1 MSASSTSKALRT
13 LRPVLDPERIAV
25 VGASS
30 TLGSPGSVIW
40 RNLSGF
46 PGERIPVTPTSREI
60 DGVAAYP
67 SLRDVP
73 GRIDLAVVA
82 VPARAVPEVVRD
94 AVSAGVGACVIVSA
108 GFSETG
114 DEGAALERDLT
125 TAARAGG
132 VLLVGPN
139 CLGVQ
144 NCDVPMNASF
154 SSGLGGGPS
163 SKLGGGISL
172 ITQSGSYAMAIHGLS
187 ADEGVRFAV
196 AYSSGNHCDVDDA
209 EVIEY
214 LREDPRTR
222 VICAFVESI
231 GDGET
236 LLEVARRT
244 TREKPLIA
252 ATVGGSEAGSRAAA
266 SHTAALAADR
276 RAWADVLAS
285 VGITV
290 TGSGLEMLDA
300 ARVLSSQPV
309 PRGRRAAI
317 VTNSGGT
324 GVELADLLAQEGI
337 EVPELSD
344 ELRQRLAP
352 LLPAHASTANPVDV
366 TPVWMQFADI
376 YPKVITE
383 LARSGEV
390 ELVIPVLL
398 HRSAE
403 NADVAIAVADAVRE
417 LRSQGNE
424 VPVYACWVARREAW
438 PVTRYLHE
446 ADIPCL
452 EWPARTA
459 RAVGHA
465 VRYGRYRRE
474 VVRESVPSSPAP
486 SELPVRVGRDVTAT
500 AEFLLAQGISVVA
513 THACATVEE
522 AVNAAEQV
530 GLPVVAKV
538 DHASISHKTESG
550 GVRLGLD
557 SAPEVAVAARE
568 LLALA
573 DGARVLIQP
582 QASGVEL
589 VVGGI
594 RDATFGPIVAFGLG
608 GIFVE
613 ALDSASFAAAPVS
626 DVQAEALVRG
636 IRGGIVLSGFRGTPP
651 ADVPALVRLVR
662 AVGDIM
668 CAYPQIQELDLN
680 PVLAGPFGAIAV
692 DVRLVR
698 V

>member
-1 MSASSTSKALRT
+1 MSTSHTRGALRS

-25 VGASS
+25 VGASA
-30 TLGSPGSVIW
+30 TPGSPGSVIW
-40 RNLSGF
+40 RNLSTF
-46 PGERIPVTPTSREI
+46 PGERIPVTRTSGDI
-60 DGVAAYP
+60 DGVTTYP
-67 SLRDVP
+67 SLRDIP
-73 GRIDLAVVA
+73 GHVDLAVVA

-94 AVSAGVGACVIVSA
+94 AVSAGVGSCVIVSA
-108 GFSETG
+108 GFGETG
-114 DEGAALERDLT
+114 DEGAAIERDIVS
-125 TAARAGG
+125 AARAGG

-154 SSGLGGGPS
+154 SSGLGSEGVPA
-163 SKLGGGISL
+163 LGGGISL
-172 ITQSGSYAMAIHGLS
+172 ITQSGSYAMAIHGMS

-231 GDGET
+231 GDGEM

-276 RAWADVLAS
+276 RAWADVLSS

-324 GVELADLLAQEGI
+324 GVELADLLSQEGI
-337 EVPELSD
+337 EVPELSE

-352 LLPAHASTANPVDV
+352 LLPGHASTANPVDV
-366 TPVWMQFADI
+366 TPVWTQFADL
-376 YPKVITE
+376 YPRVITE

-390 ELVIPVLL
+390 DLVIPVLL

-403 NADVAIAVADAVRE
+403 NPDVAIAVAGAVRE
-417 LRSQGNE
+417 LRSQGND

-438 PVTRYLHE
+438 AVTQYLHD
-446 ADIPCL
+446 AGIPCL

-459 RAVGHA
+459 RAAGHA
-465 VRYGRYRRE
+465 VRYGRFRRE
-474 VVRESVPSSPAP
+474 LAPDSLPPAP
-486 SELPVRVGRDVTAT
+486 ALRELPADVGRDATAT
-500 AEFLLAQGISVVA
+500 VEFLLAQGIPVVA
-513 THACATVEE
+513 TRACATVEE
-522 AVNAAEQV
+522 AARVAEEM
-530 GLPVVAKV
+530 GFPVVAKV

-550 GVRLGLD
+550 GVRLGLE
-557 SAPEVAVAARE
+557 SASDVAAAAGE

-613 ALDSASFAAAPVS
+613 ALDSASFAAAPLS
-626 DVQAEALVRG
+626 DAQAEALVRG
-636 IRGGIVLSGFRGTPP
+636 IRGGIVLSGFRGMPP
-651 ADVPALVRLVR
+651 ADVPSLARLVSS
-662 AVGDIM
+662 VGDLM
-668 CAYPQIQELDLN
+668 SAYPQIQELDLN
-680 PVLAGPFGAIAV
+680 PVLVGPSGAMAV

-698 V
+698 A